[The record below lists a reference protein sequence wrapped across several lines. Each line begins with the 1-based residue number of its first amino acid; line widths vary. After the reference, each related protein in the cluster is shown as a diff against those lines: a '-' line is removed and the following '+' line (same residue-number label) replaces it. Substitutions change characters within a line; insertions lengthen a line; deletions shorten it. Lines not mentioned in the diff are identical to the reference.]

1 MEIILRATVLFW
13 FLWLVVRGS
22 GKRALAELSPLDL
35 ILVVVLGDIVQQ
47 GVTQED
53 MSITGAVLAVSTFTA
68 WALLS
73 DRLGARSSRVA
84 RVLAGIPV
92 IVIRDGNLLWEAMK
106 AQRLTVDDLREAAR
120 EQGISD
126 LGDVTVGTIE
136 PDGAFSFI
144 RASHGR

>member
-1 MEIILRATVLFW
+1 MEIILRATVVFW

-53 MSITGAVLAVSTFTA
+53 MSITGAVLAVSTFTG

-73 DRLGARSSRVA
+73 DRVGARSNTLA

-92 IVIRDGNLLWEAMK
+92 IVIRDGNPIWEALK
-106 AQRLTVDDLREAAR
+106 AQRLTIDDLREAAR
-120 EQGISD
+120 EQGIGD

-144 RASHGR
+144 KAAHGR